1 MSVHKLR
8 EPGNEA
14 TVCQHIQ
21 CIYCVQYL
29 YYRAVDDKIS
39 NAAFGGVEESGI
51 GGVGA
56 VTLTSSDR
64 RLGIVAATCSGNT
77 FSFTIMC
84 VEHVYTM

>member
-1 MSVHKLR
+1 MCNILYYYMSAHVS
-8 EPGNEA
+8 
-14 TVCQHIQ
+14 
-21 CIYCVQYL
+21 IYCVQYL

-84 VEHVYTM
+84 VEHVYISS